1 MFYVE
6 NAGWY
11 PLEGEFHALGAGQP
25 AALAAM
31 HMGAS
36 AVKAV
41 EIAIKL
47 DKNSGPPV
55 MSLCLADIAAFQ
67 RCNRAV

>member
-1 MFYVE
+1 MTTIAVRSGTVAFD
-6 NAGWY
+6 
-11 PLEGEFHALGAGQP
+11 
-25 AALAAM
+25 ALAAM

-41 EIAIKL
+41 EIAIKV

-55 MSLCLADIAAFQ
+55 SKIDLADITAP
-67 RCNRAV
+67 RR